1 MVAKKTKETP
11 LMTQY
16 NEIKASHP
24 GALLLFRVGDFYETF
39 GEDAVTTSKIL
50 GIVLTKRANGSAS
63 EIELAGFPFHSL
75 ETYLPRLVQAGQRV
89 AICEQLEDPKATKSI
104 VKRGVTELVTP
115 GAHFR
120 DGILKDGKNNFLASW
135 YLAGSKEGLAFIDIS
150 TGEFLVV
157 EDGVPDLDR
166 LLTSL
171 EPKEVVIPLSLKSD
185 FEERYGNA
193 FYLSTLPDW
202 ACKPAQSITTITS
215 HFQTYGVKGFGLD
228 SNSTGVVAAG
238 MALQYLVQNGHQ
250 RMAHISTIQLLTDDS
265 YMWLDRFTLRN
276 LEVLQS
282 NSADGVSL
290 IDVVDKSVTP
300 MGKRVVRRW
309 LSAPLRRKDEIDERL
324 DTVQFFVEDDF
335 LCAKLRSVLERIP
348 DLERSVSRLAAQRIG
363 PRELFYLARS
373 LKLFHEHLQK
383 ELSHSFLNGW
393 RDVQIGLKSV
403 LLTLSDDPPV
413 LIQKGGAIR
422 TGINEE
428 LDSLRDLL
436 LNGKQ
441 HLKNLLD
448 REIKKTGINSLKI
461 SFNNVFGYF
470 LEVRNIYKDQVPAD
484 WTRKQTL
491 VSAERYITEELKEYE
506 ERILNAEEKIGT
518 IENKLY
524 ADLVQSLE
532 WNVQAFLENARYIG
546 KLDALSSFA
555 SLSLERKYCRPSWI
569 DDGKSLNLVEARH
582 PVIETTLPTG
592 KPYISNGIVLDS
604 DKEQIAVITG
614 PNMAGKS
621 ALLRQVGLN
630 CLLAQCGCF
639 VAAEK
644 AELPLLDRLFVRVGA
659 SDNISKGESTFMV
672 EMNESASI
680 LNNLQGNCLV
690 LLDEIGRGTST
701 YDGVSIA
708 WSITSFLH
716 EHPTRPLTLFAT
728 HYHELNE
735 MTESHERIVNY
746 NVSVKEVGKEIVFLR
761 KLQRGGSAHS
771 FGIHVARM
779 AGMPQFVVKKAEQ
792 MLKFFED
799 KRPDSGKSK
808 PKEAFQLSLIQMDDP
823 LLQEVKSMIVGLDVN
838 SLTPVEALI
847 FLNDLQKKL
856 QT

>member
-1 MVAKKTKETP
+1 
-11 LMTQY
+11 MTQY
-16 NEIKASHP
+16 NEIKSSHP

-63 EIELAGFPFHSL
+63 EIELAGFPYHSL

-89 AICEQLEDPKATKSI
+89 AICEQLEDPNATKNI

-120 DGILKDGKNNFLASW
+120 DAILKEGKNNFLACWNQEGDS
-135 YLAGSKEGLAFIDIS
+135 EGLAFIDIS

-157 EDGVPDLDR
+157 EDNVPDLDR

-171 EPKEVVIPLSLKSD
+171 EPKEVVVPLGLRNA
-185 FEERYGNA
+185 FEQKYGNS
-193 FYLSTLPDW
+193 YYISTLPDW
-202 ACKPAQSITTITS
+202 ACKRAQSLTSITA

-228 SNSTGVVAAG
+228 SSSIGVIAAG
-238 MALQYLVQNGHQ
+238 MALQYLSQNGHKN
-250 RMAHISTIQLLTDDS
+250 MSHISTIQLLTDDA

-282 NSADGVSL
+282 NSPDGVSL
-290 IDVVDKSVTP
+290 IDVVDKSVTS
-300 MGKRVVRRW
+300 MGKRVIRRW
-309 LSAPLRRKDEIDERL
+309 LSAPLRKKSEIEARL
-324 DTVQFFVEDDF
+324 ETVDFFVKDD
-335 LCAKLRSVLERIP
+335 LICDKLRAVLEKIP
-348 DLERSVSRLAAQRIG
+348 DVERSASRLAAQRIG
-363 PRELFYLARS
+363 PRELHYLARS
-373 LKLFHEHLQK
+373 FNHFREYLAANDLY
-383 ELSHSFLNGW
+383 SFIDSW
-393 RDVQIGLKSV
+393 RDIQAGTSSITK
-403 LLTLSDDPPV
+403 TLSDDPPA

-422 TGINEE
+422 KGVNNE
-428 LDSLRDLL
+428 LDTLRDLL
-436 LNGKQ
+436 LNGKN
-441 HLKNLLD
+441 HLKDLLE
-448 REIKKTGINSLKI
+448 REIERTGISSLKI
-461 SFNNVFGYF
+461 NFNGVFGYF
-470 LEVRNIYKDQVPAD
+470 LEVRNMYKNQVPED
-484 WTRKQTL
+484 WVRKQTL
-491 VSAERYITEELKEYE
+491 VSAERYITNELKDYE
-506 ERILNAEEKIGT
+506 ERILNAEEKIKV
-518 IENKLY
+518 IEGRLY
-524 ADLVQSLE
+524 EELIRSLE
-532 WNVQAFLENARYIG
+532 VNVQAFLENARFIG

-555 SLSLERKYCRPSWI
+555 SLSIEKKYCRPQWI
-569 DDGKSLNLVEARH
+569 EDGKSLSLVEARH
-582 PVIETTLPTG
+582 PVIETTLPSGT
-592 KPYISNGIVLDS
+592 PYISNGIDLDS
-604 DKEQIAVITG
+604 DSEQIAIITG

-639 VAAEK
+639 VAAER

-716 EHPTRPLTLFAT
+716 EHPNRPLTLFAT
-728 HYHELNE
+728 HYHELNQ
-735 MTESHERIVNY
+735 MTEAHPRIVNY
-746 NVSVKEVGKEIVFLR
+746 NVSVKEVGKEIIFLR
-761 KLQRGGSAHS
+761 KLKRGGSAHS

-779 AGMPQFVVKKAEQ
+779 AGMPQYVIKKAEQ
-792 MLKFFED
+792 MLKYFENARPESD
-799 KRPDSGKSK
+799 KNIPKDSM
-808 PKEAFQLSLIQMDDP
+808 QLSLIQMDDP
-823 LLQEVKSMIVGLDVN
+823 LLQDVKNMIVGLDVN
-838 SLTPVEALI
+838 GLTPVEALL

-856 QT
+856 DA